1 MPRTLPSE
9 VGRGGPGSA
18 RHAVG
23 GKTIQ
28 GRGVA
33 LPKRHRKIITGT
45 INGIT
50 KPDIRRMARRGGVK
64 RISGMIYEDVR
75 GALKTYLEEVLH
87 DCVAYVDHARRKTVT
102 VTDVIHAVKRCGR
115 PIYGFDPETNK
126 STKVRATRFT

>member
-1 MPRTLPSE
+1 
-9 VGRGGPGSA
+9 
-18 RHAVG
+18 VG

-33 LPKRHRKIITGT
+33 LPKRHRKILKDS

-50 KPDIRRMARRGGVK
+50 KPAIRRVARRGGVK
-64 RISGMIYEDVR
+64 RISGMIYEEVR
-75 GALKTYLEEVLH
+75 KVLIIYLEDILR
-87 DCVAYVDHARRKTVT
+87 DCVTYVEHAKRQTVT
-102 VTDVIHAVKRCGR
+102 VTDVIYAVKRRGR